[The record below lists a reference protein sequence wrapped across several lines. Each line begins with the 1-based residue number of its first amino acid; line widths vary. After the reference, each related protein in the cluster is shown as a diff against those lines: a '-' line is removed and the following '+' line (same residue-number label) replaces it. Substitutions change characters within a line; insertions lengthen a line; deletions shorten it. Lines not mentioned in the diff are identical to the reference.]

1 MSIGLLGQKI
11 GMTSVYDA
19 NGRLHPVT
27 VIAAGDNVLLRRLT
41 NENDGYSAAQVGF
54 SAQKKSR
61 VTKAELGN
69 FKKANVEPQRFVREF
84 RLNADL
90 PEGEV
95 NLSVT
100 QFQAG
105 DFVDVIGRSK
115 GKGFQG
121 VMRKHNFHGQGAA
134 HGSKTHR
141 RIGAVGNR
149 STPGRIW
156 KNQGMPGH
164 LGDERVTVQ
173 NLRIM
178 QVREAEKIILLRGA
192 VPGCNG
198 SYVVVRPAIKNPA
211 AQIALH
217 KRHAKEDRATAKKH
231 EAEKKAAEKNEAAQ
245 KKTEGEKKPEA
256 KEGEKK

>member
-19 NGRLHPVT
+19 KGRLWPVT

-41 NENDGYSAAQVGF
+41 EENEAYSAVQVGF
-54 SAQKKSR
+54 GAQKESR
-61 VTKAELGN
+61 VTKALLGE
-69 FKKANVEPQRFVREF
+69 FKKAGVEPQKFVREF
-84 RLNADL
+84 RLTSDL
-90 PEGEV
+90 PEGEI

-105 DFVDVIGRSK
+105 DYVDVIGRSK

-121 VMRKHNFHGQGAA
+121 VMKKHNFHGQGAA

-149 STPGRIW
+149 SPPGRIW

-164 LGDERVTVQ
+164 LGHERVTVQ
-173 NLRIM
+173 NLQVM
-178 QVREAEKIILLRGA
+178 QVRENENIILVSGA
-192 VPGCNG
+192 IPGANG
-198 SYVVVRPAIKNPA
+198 GYVIIRPAIKHPERVV
-211 AQIALH
+211 ALH
-217 KRHAKEDRATAKKH
+217 AEHRKHEEEEKAKKPKTI
-231 EAEKKAAEKNEAAQ
+231 AELAQ
-245 KKTEGEKKPEA
+245 KK
-256 KEGEKK
+256 

>member
-19 NGRLHPVT
+19 NGRLRPVT

-41 NENDGYSAAQVGF
+41 EQADGYSAVQVGF
-54 SAQKKSR
+54 GAQKESR
-61 VTKAELGN
+61 VTKSLLGE
-69 FKKANVEPQRFVREF
+69 FKKAGIGPQKFVREF
-84 RLNADL
+84 RLPSDL
-90 PEGEV
+90 PEGEI

-105 DFVDVIGRSK
+105 DYVDVIGRSK

-121 VMRKHNFHGQGAA
+121 VMKKHNFHGQGAA

-164 LGDERVTVQ
+164 LGSERVTVQ
-173 NLRIM
+173 NLQVM
-178 QVREAEKIILLRGA
+178 QVREAEKIILISGA
-192 VPGCNG
+192 VPGANG
-198 SYVVVRPAIKNPA
+198 SYVVVRPAIKHPERVL
-211 AQIALH
+211 ALH
-217 KRHAKEDRATAKKH
+217 AEHRKHEEEEKAKKPKTLR
-231 EAEKKAAEKNEAAQ
+231 AMAQ
-245 KKTEGEKKPEA
+245 RQ
-256 KEGEKK
+256 

>member
-19 NGRLHPVT
+19 KGRLHPVT

-41 NENDGYSAAQVGF
+41 AENEGYSAVQVGF
-54 SAQKKSR
+54 DTQKESR
-61 VTKAELGN
+61 VTKQLLGE
-69 FKKANVEPQRFVREF
+69 FKKAGAEPKKFVREF
-84 RLNADL
+84 RLNLDA
-90 PEGEV
+90 PEGEI

-105 DFVDVIGRSK
+105 DYVDVTGRSK

-121 VMRKHNFHGQGAA
+121 VMKKHNFHGQGAA

-141 RIGAVGNR
+141 RNGAIGNR

-156 KNQGMPGH
+156 KNMGMPGH

-173 NLRIM
+173 NLQVM
-178 QVREAEKIILLRGA
+178 QVREAEKIILVSGA
-192 VPGCNG
+192 VPGSNG
-198 SYVVVRPAIKNPA
+198 SYVMLRPALKKQPVA
-211 AQIALH
+211 ATPPS
-217 KRHAKEDRATAKKH
+217 RRASASSGGEGTA
-231 EAEKKAAEKNEAAQ
+231 ATEKK
-245 KKTEGEKKPEA
+245 
-256 KEGEKK
+256 

>member
-1 MSIGLLGQKI
+1 
-11 GMTSVYDA
+11 MTSVYDA

-27 VIAAGDNVLLRRLT
+27 VIAAGDNVLLRKFT
-41 NENDGYSAAQVGF
+41 QESDGYSAIQVGF
-54 SAQKKSR
+54 GTQKESR
-61 VTKAELGN
+61 VSKPELGN

-84 RLNADL
+84 RLKANL

-95 NLSVT
+95 NLSIT
-100 QFQAG
+100 QFQPG

-121 VMRKHNFHGQGAA
+121 VMKKHNFDGQGAA

-141 RIGAVGNR
+141 RNGAVGNR

-156 KNQGMPGH
+156 KNMGMPGH

-173 NLRIM
+173 NLQVM
-178 QVREAEKIILLRGA
+178 QVREAEKIILISGA

-211 AQIALH
+211 AQIRLH
-217 KRHAKEDRATAKKH
+217 QVHAKQDKTVAKRH
-231 EAEKKAAEKNEAAQ
+231 EAGKKAE
-245 KKTEGEKKPEA
+245 EKKPEA
-256 KEGEKK
+256 AKKPEAEKKPEAAEKK